1 MFLVIYT
8 HILLL
13 FNKQRNKIEMLHNYN
28 FIRFSLKAL
37 LTTLTELK
45 AIAPAIQGASNPIA
59 AIGMPAMLYPN
70 AQNKFCLILR
80 IVL

>member
-45 AIAPAIQGASNPIA
+45 AIAAPAIKGQVIPFLLNRDACNVVSKCPE
-59 AIGMPAMLYPN
+59 
-70 AQNKFCLILR
+70 
-80 IVL
+80 

>member
-45 AIAPAIQGASNPIA
+45 AIATLSKGQVIPLPQ
-59 AIGMPAMLYPN
+59 
-70 AQNKFCLILR
+70 
-80 IVL
+80 

>member
-1 MFLVIYT
+1 MIKLIPSTLITLLIIPVTSDVLNIYPYFT
-8 HILLL
+8 P

-45 AIAPAIQGASNPIA
+45 AIAAPAIQG
-59 AIGMPAMLYPN
+59 
-70 AQNKFCLILR
+70 K
-80 IVL
+80 

>member
-45 AIAPAIQGASNPIA
+45 AIAKDQLSKGQVIPLPQ
-59 AIGMPAMLYPN
+59 
-70 AQNKFCLILR
+70 
-80 IVL
+80 

>member
-45 AIAPAIQGASNPIA
+45 AIAAPAIQG
-59 AIGMPAMLYPN
+59 
-70 AQNKFCLILR
+70 K
-80 IVL
+80 

>member
-13 FNKQRNKIEMLHNYN
+13 LINKEIKIEMLHNYN

-45 AIAPAIQGASNPIA
+45 AIAHQLSKGQVIPLPQ
-59 AIGMPAMLYPN
+59 
-70 AQNKFCLILR
+70 
-80 IVL
+80 

>member
-45 AIAPAIQGASNPIA
+45 AIAHYPRASNPIA